1 MKVLSIQ
8 QPFASLIMLGH
19 KKIETR
25 SFATKIRGEIL
36 IHASLGKLYKKIPAT
51 DPFWQHY
58 HHLFAENKIEAIE
71 KLPAGAI
78 IGKVELVTTSILCPP
93 YKDNISH
100 YGIYYNEHGAS
111 FTEQELAFGDYTPG
125 RFGWL
130 LANPII
136 FDKPISAKGQLGFWN
151 YEL

>member
-36 IHASLGKLYKKIPAT
+36 IHASLGKLYKKIPDT

-58 HHLFAENKIEAIE
+58 YDLFEENEIEAIE
-71 KLPAGAI
+71 KLTAGAI
-78 IGKVELVTTSILCPP
+78 IGKVELVDTFWIGTEVIRPKCVIRKGNQWPLSHQEISFGNYTT
-93 YKDNISH
+93 
-100 YGIYYNEHGAS
+100 
-111 FTEQELAFGDYTPG
+111 G

-130 LANPII
+130 VSNPII
-136 FDKPISAKGQLGFWN
+136 LDKPIPAKGQLGFWN